1 MLTIAPL
8 SPALG
13 VDIGGIDLND
23 PLADDTFARIKSAWE
38 DNCIALFRGQS
49 LDEMAQTR
57 FASRFGALGGAV
69 NDFDPLKRGA
79 NPTIL
84 YVSNIR
90 VDGKLTGVLP
100 DGEMYFHT
108 DQCYLERPAM
118 ASMLYAI
125 EIPLRGGD
133 TRYANGF
140 KAYEALPDDMKQR
153 LKGMRALNAYDYDNA
168 PTLRGEVLPDGVKR
182 FAHPVVRTHPATGR
196 KTLYVNRLMTWSIVD
211 MPQTDSRALLEYLF
225 EHQERPEFVYE
236 HTWTPGDLI
245 LWDNRSC
252 LHARTDFDPSER
264 RRLRRVTVNGDVPY
278 E

>member
-13 VDIGGIDLND
+13 VEIGGVDLNE
-23 PLADDTFARIKSAWE
+23 PLDDETFARIKSVWE
-38 DNCIALFRGQS
+38 NNCIALFRGQS
-49 LDEMAQTR
+49 LDEIAQTR
-57 FASRFGALGGAV
+57 FASRFGTLGGAV

-125 EIPLRGGD
+125 EVPPRGGD
-133 TRYANGF
+133 TLYANGF
-140 KAYEALPDDMKQR
+140 KAYEALPEDVKLR
-153 LKGMRALNAYDYDNA
+153 LKGRRALGSGLNC
-168 PTLRGEVLPDGVKR
+168 T
-182 FAHPVVRTHPATGR
+182 T
-196 KTLYVNRLMTWSIVD
+196 M
-211 MPQTDSRALLEYLF
+211 
-225 EHQERPEFVYE
+225 
-236 HTWTPGDLI
+236 
-245 LWDNRSC
+245 
-252 LHARTDFDPSER
+252 
-264 RRLRRVTVNGDVPY
+264 
-278 E
+278 